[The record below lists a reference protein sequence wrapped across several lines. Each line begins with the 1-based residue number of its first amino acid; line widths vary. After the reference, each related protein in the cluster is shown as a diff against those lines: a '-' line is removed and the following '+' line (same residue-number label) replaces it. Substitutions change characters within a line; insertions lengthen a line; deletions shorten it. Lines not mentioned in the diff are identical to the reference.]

1 MTWTPEDVDD
11 SRELTTHIAENEALL
26 SFTDD
31 IMGELFSEWWNS
43 KGIYEFL
50 KYANKEAKKRGE

>member
-11 SRELTTHIAENEALL
+11 SREFTTHIAENEALL

-31 IMGELFSEWWNS
+31 IMGELFSEWWN
-43 KGIYEFL
+43 FL